1 MTIIGARKFSYGI
14 SLMLVALS
22 YLALAMWG
30 LKLGIDFTGG
40 SILEVEWK
48 GARPSNERVGEILN
62 LVGMEHGALQ
72 PTGER
77 GLILRLPNIDEA
89 RHQELKAKLVL
100 LGEFEEKR
108 FNAIGPTIGAELR
121 RKSLWAIVMV
131 LVFIVIYIAWAFRQV
146 SKPIQSW
153 KYGIAAIIALV
164 HDVSIPAG
172 VFAVLG
178 RFYNIEVDTL
188 FVTALLTILGFSVH
202 DTIVVF
208 DRIRENLKRIGGA
221 AARQADFEA
230 VVEKSLRDTMTRS
243 INTTMTVMF
252 VMLALYFFGGVSTK
266 YFSLAIVIG
275 LFFGTYSSIFIA
287 SALLVTWNQWAAR
300 RA

>member
-1 MTIIGARKFSYGI
+1 
-14 SLMLVALS
+14 MLVALS